1 MPAPASPGAAGHA
14 LPVAEVP
21 VGALGPG
28 VVVGGAAVAVPVA
41 EEGGGLGGYRVGR
54 GPVKPDLHP
63 HSHPDA
69 DSNSKK
75 AEITLER
82 GVDAKC
88 NYLREV

>member
-1 MPAPASPGAAGHA
+1 M
-14 LPVAEVP
+14 AEV
-21 VGALGPG
+21 
-28 VVVGGAAVAVPVA
+28 
-41 EEGGGLGGYRVGR
+41 GGLGGYWVGR
-54 GPVKPDLHP
+54 GSVHLDP
-63 HSHPDA
+63 HPDGHS